1 MDIGRDSF
9 VLGVGTGNILS
20 PPASDV
26 VGLQLS
32 LELLLQE

>member
-1 MDIGRDSF
+1 MRETPSSWVFDGA
-9 VLGVGTGNILS
+9 NILN
-20 PPASDV
+20 PAASDV